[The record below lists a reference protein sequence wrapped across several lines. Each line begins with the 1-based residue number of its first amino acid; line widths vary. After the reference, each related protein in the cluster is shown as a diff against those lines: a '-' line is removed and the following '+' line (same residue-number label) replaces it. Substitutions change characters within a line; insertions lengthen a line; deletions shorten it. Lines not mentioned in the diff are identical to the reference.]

1 MWRFEESILVDGLGV
16 PVSDWVVI
24 LIEKMLEAEVWN
36 RFDIVQVA
44 RCPWLLDQ
52 ETWAK
57 LEVTVFKENTI
68 F

>member
-1 MWRFEESILVDGLGV
+1 MWRFEESSLVDGLGV

-44 RCPWLLDQ
+44 TCPWLLDQ